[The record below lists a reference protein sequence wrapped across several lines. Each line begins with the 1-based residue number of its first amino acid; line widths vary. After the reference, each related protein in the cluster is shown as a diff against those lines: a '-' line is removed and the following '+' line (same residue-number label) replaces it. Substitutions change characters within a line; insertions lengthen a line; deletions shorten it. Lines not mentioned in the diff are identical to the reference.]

1 LKKLTAKVFYL
12 KVKRRDQV
20 TIFQHPEFEA
30 FTKEMNALFAK
41 WKKKSTAYLKELQAG
56 FHPKE
61 VIFELSESLL
71 AQYTP
76 ART

>member
-1 LKKLTAKVFYL
+1 VEKEEIK
-12 KVKRRDQV
+12 Q
-20 TIFQHPEFEA
+20 TIFQHPEFET

-41 WKKKSTAYLKELQAG
+41 WKKKSTAYLKELKAG

-71 AQYTP
+71 AQYNRQGP
-76 ART
+76 DR